1 MRRRAPALLLAV
13 IVLVFPAG
21 AVAQDSAAPK
31 GALPHWLP
39 NERWVYQHW
48 LPFDEARLYAVLG
61 VQRASIW
68 RHLRNDAEHDL
79 AQLGRRR
86 GIGPHELAGRLVA
99 PRAAT
104 ATPARAALLRS
115 RAYRVLTQGHLSQH
129 ILFHSLHQTAVPNR
143 AQYIF
148 GTSRLDFLRRRR
160 AEAGPAQIGRLFGR
174 SDRQMRR
181 RTEQTLRSMA
191 ARGVR
196 EGQFSARQA
205 RILLD
210 RQLRQV
216 PRWLGQRRY
225 NGPPQTS
232 AEGKPLLP
240 QADFANNPSL
250 SADGRFLAWDAY
262 RAKIPEAR
270 ALGEI
275 RVMRQ
280 ALDGG
285 EPVEVSGRP
294 AGQAE
299 SGPRSAYNAA
309 LSADGGTVVFEAA
322 EGNLNFAKRYS
333 AMQVQLA
340 GAADTT
346 WRTFKISHASRAA
359 GSGSRTA
366 YNPSV
371 SADGGRVAYEAT
383 DAGRGGA
390 ASRNGMFVYDRGA
403 GREQLIGRG
412 SGGGASYAPRLSA
425 DGRFVVFV
433 AEDAAAD
440 GHALVFRRTV
450 RSGATVLV
458 SRANGPAGAA
468 AGADAHEPAISRDGD
483 VVAFTSGARNLGAS
497 GGSTVFV
504 RTVSTGR
511 TIAIGGDEGAYAF
524 DPAISPDGRFVA
536 YAVRRG
542 PRARSAV
549 IRLRDLRGGADSAL
563 SRYDGYASE
572 PTVADGGTRV
582 AWSSTAGA
590 DGKPAGL
597 TGVFVED
604 VGSGTRRL
612 VSSHTR
618 LTASARAVRTRG
630 AAPAHL
636 TGAFLCPL
644 AP

>member
-1 MRRRAPALLLAV
+1 MRRSGLALLL
-13 IVLVFPAG
+13 VLSTLALPAD
-21 AVAQDSAAPK
+21 VLAQDSAAPK

-48 LPFDEARLYAVLG
+48 LPFDESRLYTELG
-61 VQRASIW
+61 VSRAAIW

-86 GIGPHELAGRLVA
+86 GLGPRELAARLVA
-99 PRAAT
+99 PRVAHVST
-104 ATPARAALLRS
+104 ARAALLRE

-143 AQYIF
+143 ARYIF

-174 SDRQMRR
+174 TDGQMRR
-181 RTEQTLRSMA
+181 RTEQTLRRMS

-196 EGQFSARQA
+196 ERQFSPRQA

-216 PRWLGQRRY
+216 PRWLGQSRY

-232 AEGKPLLP
+232 EQGTPLLP

-280 ALDGG
+280 ELDGG

-294 AGQAE
+294 GGQAG
-299 SGPRSAYNAA
+299 SGPRSAYNAS

-340 GAADTT
+340 GAADGT
-346 WRTFKISHASRAA
+346 WQTFKVSHAARPA
-359 GSGSRTA
+359 GAGSRTA

-390 ASRNGMFVYDRGA
+390 ASRNGMFVFDRA
-403 GREQLIGRG
+403 TGRERLIGRG

-425 DGRFVVFV
+425 DGAWVVFV

-440 GHALVFRRTV
+440 GHALVFRRALAGGRT
-450 RSGATVLV
+450 TLV
-458 SRANGPAGAA
+458 SRADGPRGAVAG
-468 AGADAHEPAISRDGD
+468 GDAREPAISRDGN
-483 VVAFTSGARNLGAS
+483 VVAFTSGARNLGTRA
-497 GGSTVFV
+497 GSSVYV
-504 RTVSTGR
+504 RDIKRGRTVSV
-511 TIAIGGDEGAYAF
+511 GGGGGTFAF
-524 DPAISPDGRFVA
+524 DPAISPDGRFLA
-536 YAVRRG
+536 YAVRRS
-542 PRARSAV
+542 PQARAAV
-549 IRLRDLRGGADSAL
+549 IHLHDLRTGTDRAL
-563 SRYDGYASE
+563 SRSDGYASE

-582 AWSSTAGA
+582 AWSSTVRAR
-590 DGKPAGL
+590 GKPGGL

-604 VGSGTRRL
+604 VESGRARL
-612 VSSHTR
+612 VSSHTPLKATAR
-618 LTASARAVRTRG
+618 AAGIRASA
-630 AAPAHL
+630 PEHL